1 MGEKKCRKS
10 KFRKLLF
17 IFLPLGL
24 IAAFG
29 LYGLAHGHGGGWHS
43 PEKLEKT
50 MNWIVE
56 DVAEDLEIR
65 PDQQEAYQA
74 LMEQFKAHV
83 RDRISGWR
91 DTGAQLKDQFN
102 KDTLEAGQ
110 IAALLKSRIRGRASN
125 EELEAL
131 VDRGVE
137 FYQSLSA
144 EQQERF
150 REKAAKHMNRHH

>member
-10 KFRKLLF
+10 KFHKLLF

-43 PEKLEKT
+43 PGGLEKK
-50 MNWIVE
+50 MNWLAE
-56 DVAEDLEIR
+56 DVAEQLELR
-65 PDQQEAYQA
+65 PDQQDAYQA
-74 LMEQFKAHV
+74 LVEQFKAHV
-83 RDRISGWR
+83 RGRISGWR

-110 IAALLKSRIRGRASN
+110 IAALLKSHIRGRASN
-125 EELEAL
+125 DELEAL

-150 REKAAKHMNRHH
+150 REKAAKHMNRHL